1 MERTSQDDSLPRTLE
16 LAPTLFVRLAV
27 DMLFSSADIIIY
39 QAEVLQ
45 IHCTTT
51 IRLDV
56 LFEHNHYSELVQKE
70 IQNDLLLT
78 EPEYLTVSLPSANC
92 MKL

>member
-1 MERTSQDDSLPRTLE
+1 MTKPKVAFICVHNSCRSQIAEALGRA
-16 LAPTLFVRLAV
+16 LASDVYIL
-27 DMLFSSADIIIY
+27 
-39 QAEVLQ
+39 
-45 IHCTTT
+45 
-51 IRLDV
+51 LDV